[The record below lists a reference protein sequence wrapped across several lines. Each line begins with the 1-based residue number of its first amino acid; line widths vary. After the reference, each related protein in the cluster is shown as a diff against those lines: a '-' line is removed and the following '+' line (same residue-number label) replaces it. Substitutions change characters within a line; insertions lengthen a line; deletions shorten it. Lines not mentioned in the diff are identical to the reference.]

1 MISGIEAEGLFLMAE
16 ESEAVVETKGLT
28 KKFGEFAAVDGVNL
42 AIQPGEIFGLLGPNG
57 AGKTTLISMLCTT
70 LMPSAGSGTISG
82 FDVAKRPGDVRRNI
96 GIVFQ
101 EPSLDDR
108 LTGRENLQLHAT
120 LYGLDAATAA
130 SRIESVLDL
139 VELKDKADALVRT
152 YSGGMKR
159 RLEIGRGLVHYP
171 KVLFL
176 DEPTVGLDPQTREH
190 IWTYI
195 KDLAQRERITIL
207 MTTHYMEEAEAL
219 CTRIAIIDHG
229 KIIALGTPD
238 ELKAML
244 GGETVVLKVKDAD
257 NAAVQAKMAAAFPD
271 AKRFD
276 GQMVLSVKSAEKEL
290 KGIFDDARK
299 AGIEVLETSMHRPTL
314 NDVFLKLTGREIRD
328 EKAGAADMMR
338 MHAMRHGR

>member
-1 MISGIEAEGLFLMAE
+1 MAAQ
-16 ESEAVVETKGLT
+16 SDAIVETQNIT
-28 KKFGEFAAVDGVNL
+28 KKFGEFVAVDSVSL
-42 AIQPGEIFGLLGPNG
+42 SIQPGEIFGLLGPNG

-70 LMPSAGSGTISG
+70 LVPSAGSASING
-82 FDVAKRPGDVRRNI
+82 FDVAKHPADVRKSI

-101 EPSLDDR
+101 DQSLDDR
-108 LTGRENLQLHAT
+108 LTGRENLELHAT

-130 SRIESVLDL
+130 ERIERVLDL
-139 VELKDKADALVRT
+139 VELKDKAGSLVRT

-176 DEPTVGLDPQTREH
+176 DEPTIGLDPQTREH
-190 IWTYI
+190 IWEYI
-195 KDLAQRERITIL
+195 KELAARERITIL
-207 MTTHYMEEAEAL
+207 MTTHYMEEAEML
-219 CTRIAIIDHG
+219 CTRIAIIDRG

-257 NAAVQAKMAAAFPD
+257 TPAVQDKIAAAFPD
-271 AKRFD
+271 ANCFD
-276 GQMVLSVKSAEKEL
+276 GSMVLSVKSAEREL
-290 KGIFDDARK
+290 RGIFEDAKK
-299 AGIEVLETSMHRPTL
+299 AGIEIEEASMHRPTL

-328 EKAGAADMMR
+328 EKAGAAELMR
-338 MHAMRHGR
+338 AHMQRHGR

>member
-1 MISGIEAEGLFLMAE
+1 MAAQ
-16 ESEAVVETKGLT
+16 SNAIVETQNIT
-28 KKFGEFAAVDGVNL
+28 KKFGEFVAVDSVSL
-42 AIQPGEIFGLLGPNG
+42 SIQPGEIFGLLGPNG

-70 LMPSAGSGTISG
+70 LVPSSGSASING
-82 FDVAKRPGDVRRNI
+82 FDIAKRPGDVRKSI

-101 EPSLDDR
+101 DQSLDDR
-108 LTGRENLQLHAT
+108 LTGRENLELHAT

-130 SRIESVLDL
+130 ERIGRVLDL
-139 VELKDKADALVRT
+139 VELKDKAGSLVRT

-176 DEPTVGLDPQTREH
+176 DEPTIGLDPQTREH
-190 IWTYI
+190 IWEYI
-195 KDLAQRERITIL
+195 KELAARERITIL
-207 MTTHYMEEAEAL
+207 MTTHYMEEAEML
-219 CTRIAIIDHG
+219 CTRIAIIDRG

-257 NAAVQAKMAAAFPD
+257 EPAVQDKIAAAFPH
-271 AKRFD
+271 AKCFD
-276 GQMVLSVKSAEKEL
+276 GRMVLSVKSAEKEIR
-290 KGIFDDARK
+290 GIFEDAKK
-299 AGIEVLETSMHRPTL
+299 AGIEIEEASMHRPTL

-328 EKAGAADMMR
+328 EKAGAAELMR
-338 MHAMRHGR
+338 AHMQRHGR